1 MWRDVGGAGKV
12 TTWVSAEPVEPWFIT
27 YLPTQVVQQLVVEG
41 GPPTADPPQV
51 TCTKLEDATASA
63 LCP

>member
-41 GPPTADPPQV
+41 GPPRPLQTLPR
-51 TCTKLEDATASA
+51 
-63 LCP
+63 